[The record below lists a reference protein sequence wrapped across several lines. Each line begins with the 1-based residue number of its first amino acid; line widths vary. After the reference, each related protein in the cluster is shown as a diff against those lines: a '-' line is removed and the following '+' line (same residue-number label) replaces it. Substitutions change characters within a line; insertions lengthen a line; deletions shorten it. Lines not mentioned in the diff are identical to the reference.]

1 MALGLHPCVTKAT
14 NLQALLEV
22 NLVEG
27 EFLSEDVYELLNFG
41 MRFMRSNE
49 GQEYWYDLN
58 PKPFGF
64 GGHVRGIRP
73 WSEEDRKKI
82 EAYLGDYTTQ
92 QPPEEDI
99 WL

>member
-22 NLVEG
+22 GLVEG

-41 MRFMRSNE
+41 MHFVRSNE
-49 GQEYWYDLN
+49 GHEYWYDLN
-58 PKPFGF
+58 PKPFYGM
-64 GGHVRGIRP
+64 GQGRAIRP
-73 WSEEDRKKI
+73 WSEEDHKKI
-82 EAYLGDYTTQ
+82 EAYLGDYKTLLQ
-92 QPPEEDI
+92 PEEDI

>member
-1 MALGLHPCVTKAT
+1 MALGLHPCVSKAV

-22 NLVEG
+22 GLVEG

-41 MRFMRSNE
+41 MHFARSNE
-49 GQEYWYDLN
+49 GHGYWYDLN
-58 PKPFGF
+58 PKPFLGM
-64 GGHVRGIRP
+64 GHGRAIRP
-73 WSEEDRKKI
+73 WREEDRKKI
-82 EAYLGDYTTQ
+82 EAYLGDYTAQ